1 MLLNSIVMIVMKR
14 MVVLFDNKFKPQVRA
29 FLVANRIQY
38 SITFDFNA
46 GLARVS
52 VPHANGVR
60 LLAELRRS
68 CIPYELL

>member
-1 MLLNSIVMIVMKR
+1 MCVMKR

-38 SITFDFNA
+38 SITFDFCA

-52 VPHANGVR
+52 VPHAKGVR
-60 LLAELRRS
+60 LLNELRRS
-68 CIPYELL
+68 CIPYQLL

>member
-1 MLLNSIVMIVMKR
+1 MLLNKDICVMKR

>member
-1 MLLNSIVMIVMKR
+1 MKR